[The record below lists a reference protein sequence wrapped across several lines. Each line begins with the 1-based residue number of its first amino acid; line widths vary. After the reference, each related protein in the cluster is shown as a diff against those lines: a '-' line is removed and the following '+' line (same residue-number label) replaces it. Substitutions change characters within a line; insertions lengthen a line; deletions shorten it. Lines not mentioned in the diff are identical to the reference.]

1 MSILSEKHQ
10 VLSEKY
16 KKLEKDYFE
25 LKQSEKNS
33 KEAKLLKEI
42 KRLKVENVALTE
54 KSEKFE
60 LQLQGIKCILSGS
73 ESNKSQVIPNV
84 IPNASIEDTSHDEDS
99 KLDAVNTKSFDNTQL
114 DIRTGNK
121 SQVMDMQEASVSE
134 NFLSKNSSQNDATQ
148 LNSEEVNDSAQTPVP
163 IEPATVDEPK
173 EIDLKK
179 KSQSTKCY

>member
-1 MSILSEKHQ
+1 MPGGEVQQLLKKFEVLYSKECSLATSLESKIKDKDDEMSILSKKHQ

-60 LQLQGIKCILSGS
+60 LQLQ
-73 ESNKSQVIPNV
+73 
-84 IPNASIEDTSHDEDS
+84 
-99 KLDAVNTKSFDNTQL
+99 
-114 DIRTGNK
+114 
-121 SQVMDMQEASVSE
+121 
-134 NFLSKNSSQNDATQ
+134 
-148 LNSEEVNDSAQTPVP
+148 
-163 IEPATVDEPK
+163 
-173 EIDLKK
+173 
-179 KSQSTKCY
+179 